1 MNVELFV
8 TVTVYGNQSRIKG
21 IGPFDTLRHYRESCD
36 CCEAASGF
44 AWNVRELDTVRQSY

>member
-36 CCEAASGF
+36 CCEAGF